1 MVEDNVCVIVENVRM
16 FNMVDLLMKCK
27 DFIFDIGY
35 VVKRVFEFDGFF
47 DFKRENLLLF
57 VELDELF
64 FEENFIYWL
73 LICWVKYNC
82 VKERKEN
89 LNVIEI

>member
-1 MVEDNVCVIVENVRM
+1 MVVDNVCVILENVRM

-35 VVKRVFEFDGFF
+35 VVRRVFEFDGFF

-64 FEENFIYWL
+64 FEEKFIY
-73 LICWVKYNC
+73 
-82 VKERKEN
+82 
-89 LNVIEI
+89 

>member
-1 MVEDNVCVIVENVRM
+1 MVVDNVCVVMENVRM

-27 DFIFDIGY
+27 NFIFDIEFD
-35 VVKRVFEFDGFF
+35 VRRVFEFDGFF
-47 DFKRENLLLF
+47 DFKREILLLI

-89 LNVIEI
+89 LNFIEI

>member
-1 MVEDNVCVIVENVRM
+1 MVVDNVCVIVENVRM

-47 DFKRENLLLF
+47 DFKRENLLLI

-64 FEENFIYWL
+64 FEEEFIY
-73 LICWVKYNC
+73 
-82 VKERKEN
+82 
-89 LNVIEI
+89 